1 MIDKLTYEEIDNIVN
16 ILSNSN
22 VNIKNIINEYKQK
35 SETGTIKM
43 ERFSIELD
51 NYINYLKS
59 IIKINKD
66 ADNALEKLKE
76 LNN

>member
-66 ADNALEKLKE
+66 ADNALEKLIE